1 LNIALGWQKIEED
14 VRLVLDNS
22 LEKSHWGANSAP
34 PDFLTVFWGR
44 GKEGKRGDERE
55 KGGGKERARTK
66 GEKEKF
72 KGEKEEERKRK
83 RREGREEEGK
93 EETGR
98 KMEGIM
104 CAVHD

>member
-22 LEKSHWGANSAP
+22 LEKSRWGANSAP
-34 PDFLTVFWGR
+34 PDFLTVFLGR

-55 KGGGKERARTK
+55 KGGKERARTK

-72 KGEKEEERKRK
+72 KGEKRRKGKGNEGKGGRRKGKRK
-83 RREGREEEGK
+83 REGK
-93 EETGR
+93 WR
-98 KMEGIM
+98 
-104 CAVHD
+104 A